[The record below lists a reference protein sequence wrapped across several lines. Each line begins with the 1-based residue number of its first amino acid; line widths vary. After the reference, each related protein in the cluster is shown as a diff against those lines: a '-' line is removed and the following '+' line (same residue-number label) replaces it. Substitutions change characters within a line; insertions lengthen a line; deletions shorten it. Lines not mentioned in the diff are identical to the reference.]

1 LRRDATARIGTALLA
16 AFVALPAAGALPSEV
31 PWSISQADVRVLCPL
46 TVGGSFEAR
55 TASLAGSMTVAAPH
69 PAAFVGDL
77 TVDLRT
83 LDTGIG
89 MRTDHMR
96 EKYLEVEKGDGFDR
110 AVLSDIHLGNVDAE
124 TFQGR
129 TTFTGTLLL
138 HGTKKVVSG
147 TADVRRI
154 GPSVRIEASFPVT
167 LADHGIPK
175 PQYLGVGVK
184 GEVQVKVS
192 FVATPGAA
200 VASSG
205 GGTR

>member
-1 LRRDATARIGTALLA
+1 VALLA
-16 AFVALPAAGALPSEV
+16 GLVALAAATALPAEG
-31 PWSISQADVRVLCPL
+31 PWSVSQADVRVLCPL

-55 TASLAGSMTVAAPH
+55 TTSLVGTVVVATSH
-69 PAAFVGDL
+69 PASFVGDL
-77 TVDLRT
+77 AVDLRT

-89 MRTDHMR
+89 MRNDHMR
-96 EKYLEVEKGDGFDR
+96 EKYLELGKGDGFEN
-110 AVLSDIHLGNVDAE
+110 AVLSDIHLGEVDAE

-138 HGTKKVVSG
+138 HGTKRRVTG
-147 TADVRRI
+147 PADVRRV
-154 GPSVRIEASFPVT
+154 GSSVRIEATFPVA

-192 FVATPGAA
+192 LVATPGAA
-200 VASSG
+200 NG
-205 GGTR
+205 GGSR

>member
-1 LRRDATARIGTALLA
+1 LRLEATARARVALLA
-16 AFVALPAAGALPSEV
+16 GLVALPAATALPAEG
-31 PWSISQADVRVLCPL
+31 PWSASQADVRVLCPL

-55 TASLAGSMTVAAPH
+55 TTSLAGAVTVAVPH

-89 MRTDHMR
+89 MRNDHMR
-96 EKYLEVEKGDGFDR
+96 EQYLEVEKGDGFDK
-110 AVLSDIHLGNVDAE
+110 AVLSDVHLGEVDAE

-129 TTFTGTLLL
+129 TTFTGTLRL
-138 HGTKKVVSG
+138 HGTTRRITG
-147 TADVRRI
+147 AADVRRA
-154 GPSVRIEASFPVT
+154 GSSVRVEAAFPVT
-167 LADHGIPK
+167 LADFGIPK

-192 FVATPGAA
+192 FTATPGGAN
-200 VASSG
+200 G
-205 GGTR
+205 GGSR

>member
-1 LRRDATARIGTALLA
+1 MLIALLA
-16 AFVALPAAGALPSEV
+16 GFVAVPAATALPAEG
-31 PWSISQADVRVLCPL
+31 PWSVSQADVRVLCPL

-55 TASLAGSMTVAAPH
+55 TTSLVGTVVVATSH

-77 TVDLRT
+77 AVDLRT

-89 MRTDHMR
+89 MRNDHMR
-96 EKYLEVEKGDGFDR
+96 EKYLEVGKGDGFES
-110 AVLSDIHLGNVDAE
+110 AVLSDIHLGEVDAE

-138 HGTKKVVSG
+138 HGTRRGVTG
-147 TADVRRI
+147 PADVRRV
-154 GPSVRIEASFPVT
+154 GSSVRIEAAFPVT

-192 FVATPGAA
+192 FAATPGVAT
-200 VASSG
+200 ASSG
-205 GGTR
+205 GGSR